1 MIKTSTSHDSVNNT
15 ASQMSELAKNQ
26 DELFYNSIK
35 SQLDKLIK
43 EPSEESIQKILDY
56 SKKK

>member
-26 DELFYNSIK
+26 DELFYNSIR
-35 SQLDKLIK
+35 SQLDELIK